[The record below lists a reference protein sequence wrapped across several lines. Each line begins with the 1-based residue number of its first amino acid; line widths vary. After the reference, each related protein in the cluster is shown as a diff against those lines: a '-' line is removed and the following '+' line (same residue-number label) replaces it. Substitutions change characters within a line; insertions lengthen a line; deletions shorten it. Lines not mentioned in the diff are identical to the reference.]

1 MKKWIIAGSLV
12 VALAVV
18 AVFGWAGVA
27 YAQSQQPP
35 TPGQGFGYGGMM
47 GGGYGYGMMG
57 NSGYGSM
64 QQSMLDALAKALH
77 LTPAQL
83 QERINNGETP
93 YQIAQSQ
100 GLSQEQIQQVMEDAH
115 DQALEQAVKDGTLT
129 QAQADWMD
137 QHMELMWSGD
147 FGGAGCHGFNG
158 GADSDNSNSGNTNPR
173 GSNSGSRFGPM
184 MGRRGAN
191 L

>member
-35 TPGQGFGYGGMM
+35 TPGQGYGYGMM

-57 NSGYGSM
+57 DAGYGPM
-64 QQSMLDALAKALH
+64 QQYMVDAFAKALN
-77 LTPAQL
+77 LTPEQL
-83 QERINNGETP
+83 QTRIDNGETP

-100 GLSQEQIQQVMEDAH
+100 GLSQEQIQQVIEDAH
-115 DQALEQAVKDGTLT
+115 DQALDQAVKDGTLT

-137 QHMELMWSGD
+137 QHMESMWSGNY
-147 FGGAGCHGFNG
+147 GASGCPGFNG
-158 GADSDNSNSGNTNPR
+158 GVGNRNANPR
-173 GSNSGSRFGPM
+173 NANPGGSNSGSRFGPM
-184 MGRRGAN
+184 RGGRAAN

>member
-35 TPGQGFGYGGMM
+35 TPGQGYGYGGMM
-47 GGGYGYGMMG
+47 GGYGYGMMG
-57 NSGYGSM
+57 SSGYGPM
-64 QQSMLDALAKALH
+64 HQYMVDALAKALN
-77 LTPAQL
+77 LTPEQL
-83 QERINNGETP
+83 QARIENGETP
-93 YQIAQSQ
+93 YEIAQSQ

-115 DQALEQAVKDGTLT
+115 DQALDQAVEAGTLT
-129 QAQADWMD
+129 QEQADWMD
-137 QHMELMWSGD
+137 QHMEAMWSGD
-147 FGGAGCHGFNG
+147 FGGFGCHGFNG
-158 GADSDNSNSGNTNPR
+158 DSDSGNSSSGSSNSG
-173 GSNSGSRFGPM
+173 GSNSSGRFGPM
-184 MGRRGAN
+184 MGGRGTN